1 MKTRGKKQV
10 PEPKQGI
17 VILIVKLLI
26 LVVSVESIAM
36 KTRGMETRGK
46 KPVPEPKQGIV
57 YKWFF
62 QWSNIL
68 FFKIFGI

>member
-1 MKTRGKKQV
+1 MKTRGMETGGKKQV

-26 LVVSVESIAM
+26 LVVSVECIAM

-46 KPVPEPKQGIV
+46 KQVPEPKQGIV
-57 YKWFF
+57 
-62 QWSNIL
+62 N
-68 FFKIFGI
+68 

>member
-1 MKTRGKKQV
+1 
-10 PEPKQGI
+10 
-17 VILIVKLLI
+17 
-26 LVVSVESIAM
+26 M
-36 KTRGMETRGK
+36 KTRGMDTRGK

-68 FFKIFGI
+68 FFKIFVGFNFHATTLINFHGY